1 MINRRERRAALLVAG
16 CLFME
21 LLDGTIVTTS
31 APQISRS
38 LAVAPGAVGLLIT
51 AYFVTVA
58 ALMPVSGWVSA
69 RWGARPVF
77 LQCETK
83 ETDVAEHLR
92 VLGHVGLLVNGLP
105 GTAGPPFI

>member
-1 MINRRERRAALLVAG
+1 MIDRRQRRVALLVAG
-16 CLFME
+16 CLFMK

-38 LAVAPGAVGLLIT
+38 LSVTPAAVGLLIT

-58 ALMPVSGWVSA
+58 ALMPVSGWVSS

-77 LQCETK
+77 LSAIVVFA
-83 ETDVAEHLR
+83 VASFGCAVSGSLPELVVMR
-92 VLGHVGLLVNGLP
+92 VLQG
-105 GTAGPPFI
+105 AGAP

>member
-1 MINRRERRAALLVAG
+1 MIDQRQRRAALLVAG

-38 LAVAPGAVGLLIT
+38 LSVAPGAVGLLIT

-77 LQCETK
+77 LAAILLFA
-83 ETDVAEHLR
+83 VASLGCAASTSLPELVVMR
-92 VLGHVGLLVNGLP
+92 VLQ
-105 GTAGPPFI
+105 